1 MDVPYLFSYS
11 SYRFETSQTM
21 IPTGM
26 AIQVI
31 KNQKA
36 SSESRT
42 GNSTMYI
49 TVPIHNQQNQR
60 VIFYF
65 AIGHSLEDHTQSA
78 SMAEI
83 IVGDPDNP
91 AGIMHR
97 FS

>member
-42 GNSTMYI
+42 GNSSMYI
-49 TVPIHNQQNQR
+49 TVPIHNQKNQR

-65 AIGHSLEDHTQSA
+65 AISSSLLGPT
-78 SMAEI
+78 
-83 IVGDPDNP
+83 
-91 AGIMHR
+91 
-97 FS
+97 